1 MENEQNKEKNIGTGG
16 AGASE
21 QPKKKKMSVVFHR
34 QNSQHNSLKTRP
46 AGTKKQGQNVKPIG
60 KAADKPAAQGGKDAG
75 AARPA
80 GSKKPLQDQ
89 GQKAGTQGAAKTAG
103 SKDGN
108 ASRNTAQ
115 AAASAKNAAAQ
126 NASGDAKPAAKPVT
140 DTRQAA
146 KAAADVKAAPV
157 RQSEKAVSQ
166 DAAKDVKVL
175 EKQQKN
181 APQAAAAESSGQ
193 KASEKPAE
201 VKADAKNDQ
210 SAAKQAEASAPK
222 AAPAAQDKPAAPVQP
237 EPEAPRFVDMSLVRA
252 ADRAASRAAAN
263 RAAGS
268 RNRDGRQGGGSRH
281 GQGSRDGRQGGGF
294 RQGQGQGGQG
304 GRDGRQGGGPRQGQG
319 QGGQGGRDGR
329 QGGGFR
335 QGAPGSAGQK
345 SAQGGKFG
353 GQGSG
358 RGAAVGFADVS
369 MSSKPSSKNSKS
381 SSHNRYDSKKN
392 YGDDLRHPGVKVSN
406 KDLLRPAKPAV
417 KQPETP
423 QIKEIV
429 LPESLTIRELADKM
443 KLQPSVIV
451 KKLFMAGKAVTVNQ
465 EIDYETAA
473 EIALEYDVL
482 TEKEVKVN
490 VIEELLKDNTIDPP
504 ESLKPRPPVVCVMG
518 HVDHGKTSL
527 LDAIRKTNVTTGE
540 AGGITQAIGASV
552 VDINGRKIT
561 FLDTPGHEAF
571 TAMRM
576 RGAQSTDI
584 AVLVVAADDGV
595 MPQTIEAIN
604 HAKAAGVEIM
614 VAINKIDKPGANIDK
629 VKQELTEYQ
638 IVSEEWGGKNIFVPV
653 SAKTGEGIDDLLE
666 SILLVAEMLEL
677 KANPDRKARG
687 LVIEA
692 RLDKGK
698 GPVASILVQKG
709 TLHVGDFVASGPCYG
724 KIRAM
729 IDDKGRRVREVGP
742 GFPAEIQ
749 GLTDIPI
756 GGEILISTD
765 TEKSAKSYSE
775 AFIVEGKKTLIN
787 DTKSRMSL
795 EDLYSQIKAGK
806 LKEFNIVLK
815 ADVQGSVEAMRQSLE
830 KLSNDE
836 VVVKIIH
843 GGVGAINESDVTLA
857 SVSNAIIIGFNVR
870 LDPVAKNLSEEE
882 KVDVRL
888 YKVIYQALEDIEA
901 ALKGMLEPVFEERV
915 VGHAVVRQTF
925 KASGVGVIAGS
936 YVTDGKITRNSKCRL
951 SRSGEQLFDGAIA
964 SLKRFKD
971 DVKEVSSGYEFGL
984 VLDGFNDLREDD
996 VIEAYEMVEVSR
1008 A

>member
-46 AGTKKQGQNVKPIG
+46 AGTKKQGQSVKPIG

-108 ASRNTAQ
+108 ASRNMAQ

-126 NASGDAKPAAKPVT
+126 KASGDAKPAAKPVT

-201 VKADAKNDQ
+201 VKADTKNDQ

-281 GQGSRDGRQGGGF
+281 GQGS
-294 RQGQGQGGQG
+294 
-304 GRDGRQGGGPRQGQG
+304 
-319 QGGQGGRDGR
+319 RDGR

>member
-1 MENEQNKEKNIGTGG
+1 MGNEQNKDNNIETGA

-46 AGTKKQGQNVKPIG
+46 AGTKKQGQSVRPITKPAD
-60 KAADKPAAQGGKDAG
+60 KAADKAAEAG
-75 AARPA
+75 AAKPA
-80 GSKKPLQDQ
+80 GARKPQQDQ
-89 GQKAGTQGAAKTAG
+89 GQKASA
-103 SKDGN
+103 SKDGAARN
-108 ASRNTAQ
+108 AAQ
-115 AAASAKNAAAQ
+115 ANPS
-126 NASGDAKPAAKPVT
+126 AKPAAP
-140 DTRQAA
+140 Q
-146 KAAADVKAAPV
+146 KAADGKAAQKAAEMKPSAKTADSVSAPVSASEPKTAPARQPGKEPAREGVITEKQDKADVKAAAAEPSAQKPAV
-157 RQSEKAVSQ
+157 KPADNKTEVKNTPAGSNKAESV
-166 DAAKDVKVL
+166 
-175 EKQQKN
+175 E
-181 APQAAAAESSGQ
+181 PQAAT
-193 KASEKPAE
+193 
-201 VKADAKNDQ
+201 
-210 SAAKQAEASAPK
+210 
-222 AAPAAQDKPAAPVQP
+222 AAQDKKPEPQAQP
-237 EPEAPRFVDMSLVRA
+237 EPEAPRFVDMNLVRA
-252 ADRAASRAAAN
+252 ADKAASRAAAN
-263 RAAGS
+263 RAAGG

-281 GQGSRDGRQGGGF
+281 GQGGRDGRQGGGF
-294 RQGQGQGGQG
+294 RQGGQGQGGQG
-304 GRDGRQGGGPRQGQG
+304 SRDGRQGGFRQGQG

-335 QGAPGSAGQK
+335 QGQGGQGAPGQK

-358 RGAAVGFADVS
+358 RGSGGGFADVS

-381 SSHNRYDSKKN
+381 GSHNRYDSKKN

-406 KDLLRPAKPAV
+406 KDLLRPSKPAV

-429 LPESLTIRELADKM
+429 LPETLTVRELADKM
-443 KLQPSVIV
+443 KIQPSVIV
-451 KKLFMAGKAVTVNQ
+451 KKLFMAGKIVTVNQ

-490 VIEELLKDNTIDPP
+490 VIEELLKDTTVDPP

-552 VDINGRKIT
+552 VDINGKKIT

-677 KANPDRKARG
+677 RANPDRRARG

-729 IDDKGRRVREVGP
+729 IDDKGRRVKEVGP
-742 GFPAEIQ
+742 GYPAEIQ
-749 GLTDIPI
+749 GLTDIPL

-765 TEKSAKSYSE
+765 TEKSARSYAE

-787 DTKSRMSL
+787 DTRSRMSL
-795 EDLYSQIKAGK
+795 EELYSQIKAGK

-830 KLSNDE
+830 KLSNEE

-870 LDPVAKNLSEEE
+870 LDPVAKSLSEEE

-951 SRSGEQLFDGAIA
+951 SRSGEQLFDGPIA

-971 DVKEVSSGYEFGL
+971 DVKEVSTGYEFGL
-984 VLDGFNDLREDD
+984 VLEGFNDLREDD
-996 VIEAYEMVEVSR
+996 VIEAYDMVEVSR

>member
-46 AGTKKQGQNVKPIG
+46 AGTKKQGQSVKPIG

-126 NASGDAKPAAKPVT
+126 KASGDAKPAAKPVT

-281 GQGSRDGRQGGGF
+281 GQGS
-294 RQGQGQGGQG
+294 
-304 GRDGRQGGGPRQGQG
+304 
-319 QGGQGGRDGR
+319 RDGR